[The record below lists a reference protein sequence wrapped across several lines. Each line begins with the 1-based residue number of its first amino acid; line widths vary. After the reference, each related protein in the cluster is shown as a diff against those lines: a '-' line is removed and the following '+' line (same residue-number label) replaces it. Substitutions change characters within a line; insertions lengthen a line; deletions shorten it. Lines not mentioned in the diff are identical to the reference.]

1 MPILFS
7 TMETKNPSTPLPN
20 ILPEPVR
27 GSIILL
33 LSRIFLV
40 MAGTDIIYLAV
51 RIFVFELNP
60 QWINGV
66 TLDIIFFFF
75 LIFSYIVQ
83 IFLIYTVLL
92 HWLNKRYYIES
103 NHLIIKQGI
112 FILTER
118 VYDLKNLRSVVVT
131 QRIAGKLFHFGTIT
145 LEITSPGL
153 SEEAFLTEVPHPHDL
168 ERQIKKFM

>member
-1 MPILFS
+1 MPVLFS
-7 TMETKNPSTPLPN
+7 NMEIKDPPTMPN
-20 ILPEPVR
+20 VLPEPIR
-27 GSIILL
+27 GSLFLL

-40 MAGTDIIYLAV
+40 MAGTDIIYLSV

-60 QWINGV
+60 QWINGI
-66 TLDIIFFFF
+66 TLDIIFFIF

-103 NHLIIKQGI
+103 NHLIIKRGI
-112 FILTER
+112 FTITER
-118 VYDLKNLRSVVVT
+118 VYDLKDLRSVVVT
-131 QRIAGKLFHFGTIT
+131 QGIVGKIFHFGTIT

-153 SEEAFLTEVPHPHDL
+153 SEEPNLTEIPHPHQL
-168 ERQIKKFM
+168 EKQIKKFI

>member
-1 MPILFS
+1 
-7 TMETKNPSTPLPN
+7 METKSSPTLPGV
-20 ILPEPVR
+20 LPEPIR
-27 GSIILL
+27 GSLFLL

-40 MAGTDIIYLAV
+40 MAGTDIIYLSI

-60 QWINGV
+60 QWINGI
-66 TLDIIFFFF
+66 TLDIIFLIF

-103 NHLIIKQGI
+103 NYLIIKRGI
-112 FILTER
+112 FTLVER
-118 VYDLKNLRSVVVT
+118 VYDLKDLKSVVVS
-131 QRIAGKLFHFGTIT
+131 QGIIGEIFHFGTIT

-153 SEEAFLTEVPHPHDL
+153 TEEPTLTEIPHPHKL
-168 ERQIKKFM
+168 EKQLKRFM